1 VEIIIK
7 INRDFFDNYLKYL
20 LSVVLIIVV
29 FGVVLYN
36 IKAAV
41 PKVEAEGIKV
51 SGMYNL
57 DLKYEDI
64 QDIKLEDT
72 LPEGLR
78 KVNGI
83 DLFGT
88 AYIGNFSSQNIDKI
102 KVFVVSDKDPFIYI
116 TTKNVDYQY
125 VIINRKEKN
134 KTEELYNNIRL
145 QIKR

>member
-1 VEIIIK
+1 MK
-7 INRDFFDNYLKYL
+7 INREFFDNYLKYL
-20 LSVVLIIVV
+20 LSAVLIIVV
-29 FGVVLYN
+29 SGVVLYS
-36 IKAAV
+36 IKTAV
-41 PKVEAEGIKV
+41 PKVEADGIKV

-57 DLKYEDI
+57 NLKYEDI
-64 QDIKLEDT
+64 HDIKLEDT

-88 AYIGNFSSQNIDKI
+88 AYIGNFSSPNMNKL
-102 KVFVVSDKDPFIYI
+102 KVFVVSDKGPFIYM

-134 KTEELYNNIRL
+134 KTEELYNNIKL
-145 QIKR
+145 QINK